1 MKTEPTQRDRD
12 NVNKINRKLIA
23 LFTRENAHP
32 AVASAAF
39 VEVMASI
46 LVMQTVDAAGA
57 RVGADTISA
66 ELHKVVERM
75 IAKYYGTIQ

>member
-1 MKTEPTQRDRD
+1 MKPEPTQRDRD
-12 NVNKINRKLIA
+12 NVNKINRKLIQ

-57 RVGADTISA
+57 RTGADVIGG
-66 ELHKVVERM
+66 ELRKTVEKM
-75 IAKYYGTIQ
+75 ITRQYGTVQ